1 MTNILLLPDGCVAG
15 IKSRA
20 LYCGKMHAL
29 KGRLRRCL
37 AIKRRHQQI
46 FESTSANAIELQD
59 VEKEGIKTKPDRGL
73 NQNRRMSHMG
83 STSIPNDHPM
93 GQASG

>member
-1 MTNILLLPDGCVAG
+1 
-15 IKSRA
+15 
-20 LYCGKMHAL
+20 MHASL
-29 KGRLRRCL
+29 GLFHCRPATKNAG
-37 AIKRRHQQI
+37 QQI

-59 VEKEGIKTKPDRGL
+59 AEKEGIKIKSGRRL
-73 NQNRRMSHMG
+73 NRDRRMSHMG